1 MTKKIR
7 DDQCMYHIGL
17 SRKSIRF
24 AQHVILP
31 GDPSRSEFIAKQ
43 IDKNCIFIAS
53 NREYRSY
60 LAYIGKLPVLVCSTG
75 IGGPSVS
82 IAVEELAMIGVKS
95 MVRIGTTG
103 AIQPQI
109 DIGDVIISNS
119 SVRLDG
125 ASSHY
130 APIEYPAVCNF
141 ELTNSL
147 VKSAKLLN
155 SKFHVGV
162 SVSSDTFY
170 AGQERYGG
178 YSSYIRKSLQG
189 SLKEWQSLNV
199 LNFEMEASTLFV
211 MCSVLNLRAACICAT
226 IANRSKA
233 EDVDKSLYE
242 NSINNCVDIVAH
254 AFKSENEV

>member
-1 MTKKIR
+1 MIRKIK

-17 SRKSIRF
+17 SKKSIRF
-24 AQHVILP
+24 AKHVILP
-31 GDPSRSEFIAKQ
+31 GDPARSEFIANQ

-60 LAYIGKLPVLVCSTG
+60 IAYIGSLPVLICSTG

-103 AIQPQI
+103 AIQPNI
-109 DIGDVIISNS
+109 NIGDIIISNS

-130 APIEYPAVCNF
+130 APIEYPAVSNF

-147 VKSAKLLN
+147 VNSAKILK
-155 SKFHVGV
+155 SKFHVGM

-170 AGQERYGG
+170 TGQERYGG
-178 YSSYIRKSLQG
+178 YSQYIRKSLQG
-189 SLKEWQSLNV
+189 TLKEWQALNV

-211 MCSVLNLRAACICAT
+211 MCSALSLRSACICAT

-242 NSINNCVDIVAH
+242 DSINKCVDIVSS
-254 AFKSENEV
+254 AFESENKV